1 MRKKKERKQ
10 ESAPVKGKKKLIIIA
25 AAVLLVAVAALVA
38 LKLLGGKGDEGKK
51 EEDVTE
57 PEVIEAPMLYE
68 LGDLK
73 LPALPVL
80 NSDIVVTKEEVPG
93 LVPAEE
99 EQPVVLE
106 TADPEKSDEGSD
118 EKSDEESEEKPEEKP
133 AESAPPVANAFH
145 YEGLGNA
152 ATVASAYTT
161 LLTDPAV
168 GFYPVDSTLQPA
180 KLPEFDTDAGSVQ
193 LVMKAE
199 EKEDE
204 AAEEDGFFYSF
215 RVEWSK
221 DVVTLIPEKV
231 EGSLPDPPQPVE
243 MTLSEAT
250 SYMRYR
256 IPSLLGVST
265 DEVKN
270 YRIYVE
276 DGKVL
281 INGTPC
287 LRFKICR
294 ENPQTGGN
302 ETSGDYYLSSDQRH
316 IYRLNVETNE
326 VEEVDLSAP

>member
-1 MRKKKERKQ
+1 M
-10 ESAPVKGKKKLIIIA
+10 IIIA

-80 NSDIVVTKEEVPG
+80 NSDIIVTKEEVPG

-106 TADPEKSDEGSD
+106 TADPEKPDEKSD
-118 EKSDEESEEKPEEKP
+118 EKSDDEPEKKPEEPSEPKI
-133 AESAPPVANAFH
+133 PVANAYH
-145 YEGLGNA
+145 YKGLRSA

-161 LLTDPAV
+161 LLTDSAV

-193 LVMKAE
+193 LVM
-199 EKEDE
+199 E
-204 AAEEDGFFYSF
+204 AGEEDGFFYSF
-215 RVEWSK
+215 RVEWSE

-265 DEVKN
+265 DDAKN

-281 INGTPC
+281 INGMPC
-287 LRFKICR
+287 LSFKICR

-302 ETSGDYYLSSDQRH
+302 ENSGDYYLSSDQRH

>member
-10 ESAPVKGKKKLIIIA
+10 KSAPVKGKKKLIIIA

-38 LKLLGGKGDEGKK
+38 FKLLGGKGEEGKK
-51 EEDVTE
+51 EEDVIE

-80 NSDIVVTKEEVPG
+80 NSDIIVTKEEVPG

-106 TADPEKSDEGSD
+106 TADPEKPDEGSD
-118 EKSDEESEEKPEEKP
+118 EKSDEEPEEKPEEEP
-133 AESAPPVANAFH
+133 AEPVIPVANAYH
-145 YEGLGNA
+145 YKGLQSA

-199 EKEDE
+199 E
-204 AAEEDGFFYSF
+204 DGFFYSF
-215 RVEWSK
+215 RVEWSE

-243 MTLSEAT
+243 MTLSDAT

-256 IPSLLGVST
+256 IPSLLGVSA
-265 DEVKN
+265 DDVKN
-270 YRIYVE
+270 YRLYVE

-302 ETSGDYYLSSDQRH
+302 ENSGDYYLSSDRRH

>member
-1 MRKKKERKQ
+1 MRKKKEREQ
-10 ESAPVKGKKKLIIIA
+10 NSAPVKGKKKLIIIA
-25 AAVLLVAVAALVA
+25 AAVLLVAVAALIA
-38 LKLLGGKGDEGKK
+38 FKLLGGKGEEGKK
-51 EEDVTE
+51 EEDVVE

-80 NSDIVVTKEEVPG
+80 NSDIIVTKEEVPG

-106 TADPEKSDEGSD
+106 TADPEKPDEGSD
-118 EKSDEESEEKPEEKP
+118 EKSDEEPKEKPEEPSEPKI
-133 AESAPPVANAFH
+133 PVANAFH
-145 YEGLGNA
+145 YEGLRSA

-199 EKEDE
+199 EEEDE

-215 RVEWSK
+215 RVEWSE

-250 SYMRYR
+250 SYIRYR
-256 IPSLLGVST
+256 IPSLLGVSA
-265 DEVKN
+265 DDAKN
-270 YRIYVE
+270 YRIYME

-281 INGTPC
+281 INGMPC
-287 LRFKICR
+287 LSFKICR

-302 ETSGDYYLSSDQRH
+302 ENSGDYYLSSDQRH

>member
-10 ESAPVKGKKKLIIIA
+10 KSAPVKGKKKLIIIA
-25 AAVLLVAVAALVA
+25 AVLLVAVAALIA
-38 LKLLGGKGDEGKK
+38 FKLLGGKGEEGEKK
-51 EEDVTE
+51 EEIIE

-80 NSDIVVTKEEVPG
+80 NADIVVTKEEVPG

-106 TADPEKSDEGSD
+106 TADQEKPDEGSD
-118 EKSDEESEEKPEEKP
+118 EKSDEEPEEKPEP
-133 AESAPPVANAFH
+133 VIPVANAFH
-145 YEGLGNA
+145 YEGLRSA
-152 ATVASAYTT
+152 ASVASAYTT
-161 LLTDPAV
+161 LLTDSAV

-199 EKEDE
+199 E
-204 AAEEDGFFYSF
+204 DGFFYSF
-215 RVEWSK
+215 RVEWSE
-221 DVVTLIPEKV
+221 DGVTLIPEKV
-231 EGSLPDPPQPVE
+231 EGSLPEPPQPVE
-243 MTLSEAT
+243 MTLSDAT

-256 IPSLLGVST
+256 IPSLLGVSA
-265 DEVKN
+265 DDVQN

-276 DGKVL
+276 DGKVI

-302 ETSGDYYLSSDQRH
+302 ENSGDYYLSSDRRH

>member
-1 MRKKKERKQ
+1 MRKKKERKR

-25 AAVLLVAVAALVA
+25 AAVLLVAVAALIA
-38 LKLLGGKGDEGKK
+38 FKLLGGKGEEGEK
-51 EEDVTE
+51 EEEVVE

-99 EQPVVLE
+99 EQPMVLE
-106 TADPEKSDEGSD
+106 TADPENPDEGSD
-118 EKSDEESEEKPEEKP
+118 EKSDEKSEEKPEEEP

-199 EKEDE
+199 E
-204 AAEEDGFFYSF
+204 DGFFYSF
-215 RVEWSK
+215 RVEWSE

-231 EGSLPDPPQPVE
+231 EGSLPEQPQPVE
-243 MTLSEAT
+243 MTISEAT

-256 IPSLLGVST
+256 IPSLLGVSV
-265 DEVKN
+265 DDVKN

-302 ETSGDYYLSSDQRH
+302 ENSGDYYLSSDRRH
-316 IYRLNVETNE
+316 IYRLDVETNA

>member
-38 LKLLGGKGDEGKK
+38 LKLLGGKGDEDKK

-80 NSDIVVTKEEVPG
+80 NSDIIVTKEEVPG

-99 EQPVVLE
+99 EQPVVLD
-106 TADPEKSDEGSD
+106 TADPEKPDEGSD

-199 EKEDE
+199 EDE
-204 AAEEDGFFYSF
+204 ENEDGFFYAF

-256 IPSLLGVST
+256 IPSLLGVSA
-265 DEVKN
+265 DDAKN

-287 LRFKICR
+287 LSFKICR

-302 ETSGDYYLSSDQRH
+302 ENSGDYYLSSDQRH

>member
-10 ESAPVKGKKKLIIIA
+10 KSAPVKGKKKLIIIA

-38 LKLLGGKGDEGKK
+38 FKLLGGKGEEGKK
-51 EEDVTE
+51 EEDVIE

-80 NSDIVVTKEEVPG
+80 NSDIIVTKEEVPG

-99 EQPVVLE
+99 EQPVALE
-106 TADPEKSDEGSD
+106 TADPEKPDEGSD
-118 EKSDEESEEKPEEKP
+118 EKPDEEPEEKPEEKP

-180 KLPEFDTDAGSVQ
+180 KQPEFDTDAGSVQ
-193 LVMKAE
+193 LVM
-199 EKEDE
+199 E
-204 AAEEDGFFYSF
+204 AGEEDGFFYAF
-215 RVEWSK
+215 RVEWSE
-221 DVVTLIPEKV
+221 DIVTVVPEKV
-231 EGSLPDPPQPVE
+231 EGALPDPPQPVE

-256 IPSLLGVST
+256 IPSLLGVSA
-265 DEVKN
+265 DDVKN
-270 YRIYVE
+270 YRLYVE

-302 ETSGDYYLSSDQRH
+302 ENSGDYYLSSDRRH

>member
-1 MRKKKERKQ
+1 MRKKKEREQ
-10 ESAPVKGKKKLIIIA
+10 NSAPVKGKKKLIIIA

-38 LKLLGGKGDEGKK
+38 FKLLGGKGDEGKK
-51 EEDVTE
+51 EGDVTE

-68 LGDLK
+68 LGDLQ

-80 NSDIVVTKEEVPG
+80 NEDIVVTREEVPG
-93 LVPAEE
+93 IVPAEE
-99 EQPVVLE
+99 EQPVELE
-106 TADPEKSDEGSD
+106 TAAPEKPDEKSD
-118 EKSDEESEEKPEEKP
+118 EKSDKKSDEEPEEKPEEKS

-161 LLTDPAV
+161 LLTDSAV
-168 GFYPVDSTLQPA
+168 GFYPVDNTLQPA

-199 EKEDE
+199 E
-204 AAEEDGFFYSF
+204 DGFFYSF
-215 RVEWSK
+215 RVEWSE

-256 IPSLLGVST
+256 IPSLLGVSA
-265 DEVKN
+265 DEAQS
-270 YRIYVE
+270 YHIYVE

-302 ETSGDYYLSSDQRH
+302 ESSGDYYLSSDRRH

-326 VEEVDLSAP
+326 VVEVELSTP

>member
-25 AAVLLVAVAALVA
+25 AAVLLVAVAALIA
-38 LKLLGGKGDEGKK
+38 FKLLGGKGEEGKK
-51 EEDVTE
+51 GEDVTE
-57 PEVIEAPMLYE
+57 PEVIEVPMFYE

-80 NSDIVVTKEEVPG
+80 NSDIIVTKEEVPG
-93 LVPAEE
+93 LVPAEK
-99 EQPVVLE
+99 EQPVVPE
-106 TADPEKSDEGSD
+106 TADPEKPDEGSD

-199 EKEDE
+199 EDE
-204 AAEEDGFFYSF
+204 ENEDGFFYAF

-250 SYMRYR
+250 SYIRYR
-256 IPSLLGVST
+256 IPSLLGVSA
-265 DEVKN
+265 DDAKN
-270 YRIYVE
+270 YRIYME

-281 INGTPC
+281 INGMPC
-287 LRFKICR
+287 LSFKICR

-302 ETSGDYYLSSDQRH
+302 ENSGDYYLSSDQRH

>member
-1 MRKKKERKQ
+1 MRKKKEREQ
-10 ESAPVKGKKKLIIIA
+10 NSAPVKGKKKLIIIA

-38 LKLLGGKGDEGKK
+38 FKLLGGKGDEGKK
-51 EEDVTE
+51 EGDVTE

-68 LGDLK
+68 LGDLQ
-73 LPALPVL
+73 LSALPVL

-93 LVPAEE
+93 VVPAEE
-99 EQPVVLE
+99 EQPVVME
-106 TADPEKSDEGSD
+106 TDDSKVPDEGSD
-118 EKSDEESEEKPEEKP
+118 EKSDKKSEEKPEEEP

-161 LLTDPAV
+161 LLTDSAV

-180 KLPEFDTDAGSVQ
+180 KQPEFDTDAGSVQ
-193 LVMKAE
+193 LVM
-199 EKEDE
+199 E
-204 AAEEDGFFYSF
+204 AGEEDGFFYSF

-231 EGSLPDPPQPVE
+231 EGALPEPPKPVE

-256 IPSLLGVST
+256 IPSLLGVSA
-265 DEVKN
+265 DEAQS
-270 YRIYVE
+270 YHIYVE

-302 ETSGDYYLSSDQRH
+302 ESSGDYYLSSDRRH

-326 VEEVDLSAP
+326 VVEVELSTP

>member
-10 ESAPVKGKKKLIIIA
+10 KSAPVKGKKKLIIIA
-25 AAVLLVAVAALVA
+25 AVVLLVAVAALIA
-38 LKLLGGKGDEGKK
+38 FKLLGGKGEEGEK
-51 EEDVTE
+51 EEEIIE

-80 NSDIVVTKEEVPG
+80 NSDIIVTKEEVSG

-106 TADPEKSDEGSD
+106 TADPEKPDEGSD
-118 EKSDEESEEKPEEKP
+118 EKSAEESEEKP

-145 YEGLGNA
+145 YEGLQSA

-193 LVMKAE
+193 MVMK
-199 EKEDE
+199 
-204 AAEEDGFFYSF
+204 AEEDGFFYSF
-215 RVEWSK
+215 RVEWSE

-231 EGSLPDPPQPVE
+231 EGSLPEPPQPVE

-256 IPSLLGVST
+256 IPSLLGVSA
-265 DEVKN
+265 DDVKN
-270 YRIYVE
+270 YRLYVE

-302 ETSGDYYLSSDQRH
+302 ENSGDYYLSSDRRH

>member
-10 ESAPVKGKKKLIIIA
+10 KSAPVKGKKKLIIIA

-51 EEDVTE
+51 EEDVTK

-80 NSDIVVTKEEVPG
+80 NSDIIVTKEEVPG

-99 EQPVVLE
+99 EQPVALD
-106 TADPEKSDEGSD
+106 TADPEKPDEGSD
-118 EKSDEESEEKPEEKP
+118 EKPDEEPKEKPEEEP

-145 YEGLGNA
+145 YEGLGSA

-199 EKEDE
+199 E
-204 AAEEDGFFYSF
+204 DGFFYSF
-215 RVEWSK
+215 RVEWSE

-231 EGSLPDPPQPVE
+231 EGSLPNPPQPVE

-256 IPSLLGVST
+256 IPSLLGVSA
-265 DEVKN
+265 DEAQS
-270 YRIYVE
+270 YHIYVE

-287 LRFKICR
+287 LRFNICR

-302 ETSGDYYLSSDQRH
+302 ENSGDYYLSSDRRH

>member
-10 ESAPVKGKKKLIIIA
+10 KSAPVKGKKKLIIIA
-25 AAVLLVAVAALVA
+25 AAVLLVAVAALIA
-38 LKLLGGKGDEGKK
+38 FKLLGGKGEEGEK
-51 EEDVTE
+51 EEEVIE
-57 PEVIEAPMLYE
+57 PEVIETPMLYE

-80 NSDIVVTKEEVPG
+80 NADIVVTKEEVPG

-106 TADPEKSDEGSD
+106 TADPEKPDAGSD
-118 EKSDEESEEKPEEKP
+118 EKSDEEPKEKPEEKP
-133 AESAPPVANAFH
+133 EEPSEPVIPVANAFH
-145 YEGLGNA
+145 YEGLRSA
-152 ATVASAYTT
+152 ASTASAYTT

-199 EKEDE
+199 E
-204 AAEEDGFFYSF
+204 DGFFYSF
-215 RVEWSK
+215 RVEWSE
-221 DVVTLIPEKV
+221 DGVTLIPEKV

-243 MTLSEAT
+243 MTLAEAT

-256 IPSLLGVST
+256 IPSLLGVSA
-265 DEVKN
+265 DDVKN

-287 LRFKICR
+287 LSFKICR

-302 ETSGDYYLSSDQRH
+302 ENSGDYYLSSDRRH

>member
-10 ESAPVKGKKKLIIIA
+10 KSAPVKGKKKLIIIA

-38 LKLLGGKGDEGKK
+38 FKLLGGKGEEGKK
-51 EEDVTE
+51 EEDVIE

-80 NSDIVVTKEEVPG
+80 NSDIIVTKEEVPG

-106 TADPEKSDEGSD
+106 TADPEKPDEESD
-118 EKSDEESEEKPEEKP
+118 EKSDEESEEKPEEEP

-145 YEGLGNA
+145 YKGLGNA

-161 LLTDPAV
+161 LLTDSAV

-180 KLPEFDTDAGSVQ
+180 KQPEFDTDAGSVQ
-193 LVMKAE
+193 LVM
-199 EKEDE
+199 E
-204 AAEEDGFFYSF
+204 AGEEDGFFYSF
-215 RVEWSK
+215 RVEWSE

-243 MTLSEAT
+243 MTLSDAT

-256 IPSLLGVST
+256 IPSLLGVSA
-265 DEVKN
+265 DDVKN

-302 ETSGDYYLSSDQRH
+302 ENSGDYYLSSDRRH

>member
-1 MRKKKERKQ
+1 MRKKKERKR

-25 AAVLLVAVAALVA
+25 AAVLLVAVAALIA
-38 LKLLGGKGDEGKK
+38 FKLLGGKGEEGEK
-51 EEDVTE
+51 EEEVVE

-80 NSDIVVTKEEVPG
+80 NSDIIVTKEEVPG

-106 TADPEKSDEGSD
+106 TAAPEKPDEKSD
-118 EKSDEESEEKPEEKP
+118 EKSDEEPEKKPEESEPKL
-133 AESAPPVANAFH
+133 PVANAFH
-145 YEGLGNA
+145 YEGLRSA
-152 ATVASAYTT
+152 ASVASAYTT
-161 LLTDPAV
+161 LLTDSAV
-168 GFYPVDSTLQPA
+168 GFYPVDGKLQPA
-180 KLPEFDTDAGSVQ
+180 KLPEFDADAGSVQ
-193 LVMKAE
+193 LVMK
-199 EKEDE
+199 
-204 AAEEDGFFYSF
+204 AEEDGFFYSF
-215 RVEWSK
+215 RVEWSE

-256 IPSLLGVST
+256 IPSLLGVSV
-265 DEVKN
+265 DDVKN

-302 ETSGDYYLSSDQRH
+302 ENSGDYYLSSDRRH

>member
-1 MRKKKERKQ
+1 M
-10 ESAPVKGKKKLIIIA
+10 
-25 AAVLLVAVAALVA
+25 
-38 LKLLGGKGDEGKK
+38 
-51 EEDVTE
+51 
-57 PEVIEAPMLYE
+57 
-68 LGDLK
+68 
-73 LPALPVL
+73 
-80 NSDIVVTKEEVPG
+80 
-93 LVPAEE
+93 
-99 EQPVVLE
+99 
-106 TADPEKSDEGSD
+106 
-118 EKSDEESEEKPEEKP
+118 
-133 AESAPPVANAFH
+133 SAPPVANAFH

-161 LLTDPAV
+161 LLTDSAV

-180 KLPEFDTDAGSVQ
+180 KQPEFDTDAGSVQ
-193 LVMKAE
+193 LVM
-199 EKEDE
+199 E
-204 AAEEDGFFYSF
+204 AGEEDGFFYSF

-231 EGSLPDPPQPVE
+231 EGALPEPPKPVE

-256 IPSLLGVST
+256 IPSLLGVSA
-265 DEVKN
+265 DEAQS
-270 YRIYVE
+270 YHIYVE

-302 ETSGDYYLSSDQRH
+302 ESSGDYYLSSDRRH

-326 VEEVDLSAP
+326 VEEAELSAP

>member
-106 TADPEKSDEGSD
+106 TADPEKPDEGSD
-118 EKSDEESEEKPEEKP
+118 EKSDEEPKEKPEEEP

-145 YEGLGNA
+145 YKGLQSA

-199 EKEDE
+199 EDE
-204 AAEEDGFFYSF
+204 ENEDGFFYAF

-250 SYMRYR
+250 SYIRYR
-256 IPSLLGVST
+256 IPSLLGVSA
-265 DEVKN
+265 DDAKN
-270 YRIYVE
+270 YRIYME

-287 LRFKICR
+287 LSFKICR

-302 ETSGDYYLSSDQRH
+302 ENSGDYYLSSDQRH

>member
-10 ESAPVKGKKKLIIIA
+10 KSAPVKGKKKLIIIA
-25 AAVLLVAVAALVA
+25 AAVLMVAVAALIA
-38 LKLLGGKGDEGKK
+38 FKLLGGKGEEGKK
-51 EEDVTE
+51 EEDVIE

-80 NSDIVVTKEEVPG
+80 NSDIIVTKEEVPG

-106 TADPEKSDEGSD
+106 TADPEKPDEGSD
-118 EKSDEESEEKPEEKP
+118 EKSDEEPKEKPEEP
-133 AESAPPVANAFH
+133 SEPVIPVANAYH
-145 YEGLGNA
+145 YKGLQSA

-199 EKEDE
+199 E
-204 AAEEDGFFYSF
+204 DGFFYSF
-215 RVEWSK
+215 RVEWSE

-243 MTLSEAT
+243 MTLSDAT

-256 IPSLLGVST
+256 IPSLLGVSA
-265 DEVKN
+265 DDVKN
-270 YRIYVE
+270 YRLYVE

-302 ETSGDYYLSSDQRH
+302 ENSGDYYLSSDRRH

-326 VEEVDLSAP
+326 VEEVNLSAP

>member
-10 ESAPVKGKKKLIIIA
+10 KSAPVKGKKKLIIIA

-38 LKLLGGKGDEGKK
+38 SKLLGGKGEEGKK
-51 EEDVTE
+51 EEDVIE

-80 NSDIVVTKEEVPG
+80 NADIVVTKEEVPG

-99 EQPVVLE
+99 EQPVALE
-106 TADPEKSDEGSD
+106 TADPEKP
-118 EKSDEESEEKPEEKP
+118 DEESDEKPEEEPKEKPEEEP

-145 YEGLGNA
+145 YEGLQSA
-152 ATVASAYTT
+152 ASTASAYTT
-161 LLTDPAV
+161 LLTDSAV

-199 EKEDE
+199 E
-204 AAEEDGFFYSF
+204 DGFFYSF
-215 RVEWSK
+215 RVEWSE

-243 MTLSEAT
+243 MTLAEAT

-256 IPSLLGVST
+256 IPSLLGVSA
-265 DEVKN
+265 DDVKN

-287 LRFKICR
+287 LSFKICR

-302 ETSGDYYLSSDQRH
+302 ENSGDYYLSSDRRH

>member
-10 ESAPVKGKKKLIIIA
+10 KSAPVKGKKKLIIIA
-25 AAVLLVAVAALVA
+25 AAVLLVAVAALIA
-38 LKLLGGKGDEGKK
+38 FKLLGGKGEEGKK
-51 EEDVTE
+51 EEDVIE

-80 NSDIVVTKEEVPG
+80 NADIVVTKEEVPG

-106 TADPEKSDEGSD
+106 TADPEKPDEKSD
-118 EKSDEESEEKPEEKP
+118 EKSDEEPKEKPEEEP
-133 AESAPPVANAFH
+133 AEPVIPVANAYH
-145 YEGLGNA
+145 YKGLRSA

-199 EKEDE
+199 E
-204 AAEEDGFFYSF
+204 DGFFYAF
-215 RVEWSK
+215 RVEWSE

-243 MTLSEAT
+243 MTLSDAT

-256 IPSLLGVST
+256 IPSLLGVSA
-265 DEVKN
+265 DDVKN

-287 LRFKICR
+287 LCFKICR

-302 ETSGDYYLSSDQRH
+302 ENSGDYYLSSDRRH

>member
-1 MRKKKERKQ
+1 MRKKKERKPKERKQ
-10 ESAPVKGKKKLIIIA
+10 KGAPVKGKKKIIIIA
-25 AAVLLVAVAALVA
+25 AAVLLVAVAALIA
-38 LKLLGGKGDEGKK
+38 FKLLGSKGKEGGK
-51 EEDVTE
+51 EEVVQ

-73 LPALPVL
+73 LTALPVL
-80 NSDIVVTKEEVPG
+80 NADIVVTREEVPG
-93 LVPAEE
+93 MVPAEE

-106 TADPEKSDEGSD
+106 TADPEKPDEKSD
-118 EKSDEESEEKPEEKP
+118 EKSDEEPEEKPEEKP

-152 ATVASAYTT
+152 AAVASAYTT
-161 LLTDPAV
+161 LLTDSAV

-180 KLPEFDTDAGSVQ
+180 KQPEFDTDAGSVQ
-193 LVMKAE
+193 LVM
-199 EKEDE
+199 E
-204 AAEEDGFFYSF
+204 AGEEDSFFYAF

-221 DVVTLIPEKV
+221 DIVTVVPEKV
-231 EGSLPDPPQPVE
+231 EGALPDPPQPVE

-250 SYMRYR
+250 SYMRYC

-302 ETSGDYYLSSDQRH
+302 ETSGDYYLSSDRRH

-326 VEEVDLSAP
+326 VEEVELSAP

>member
-10 ESAPVKGKKKLIIIA
+10 KSAPVKGKKKLIIIA

-38 LKLLGGKGDEGKK
+38 FKLLGGKGEEGEK
-51 EEDVTE
+51 EEEVIE

-80 NSDIVVTKEEVPG
+80 NADIVVTREEVPG

-106 TADPEKSDEGSD
+106 TAAQEKPD
-118 EKSDEESEEKPEEKP
+118 EKSDEEAEEKPKEEP
-133 AESAPPVANAFH
+133 AEPVIPVANAFH
-145 YEGLGNA
+145 YEGLRSA

-180 KLPEFDTDAGSVQ
+180 KLPEFDTGAGSVQ
-193 LVMKAE
+193 LVME
-199 EKEDE
+199 
-204 AAEEDGFFYSF
+204 AEEDGFFYSF
-215 RVEWSK
+215 RVEWSE
-221 DVVTLIPEKV
+221 DGVTLIPEKV
-231 EGSLPDPPQPVE
+231 EGSLPEQPQPVE

-256 IPSLLGVST
+256 IPSLLGVSA
-265 DEVKN
+265 DDVKN

-287 LRFKICR
+287 LSFKICR

-302 ETSGDYYLSSDQRH
+302 ENSGDYYLSSDRRH

>member
-1 MRKKKERKQ
+1 MRKKKEREQ
-10 ESAPVKGKKKLIIIA
+10 NSAPVKGKKKLIIIA

-38 LKLLGGKGDEGKK
+38 FKLLGGKGDEGKK
-51 EEDVTE
+51 EGDVTE

-68 LGDLK
+68 LGDLQ

-93 LVPAEE
+93 VVPVEE
-99 EQPVVLE
+99 EQPVELE
-106 TADPEKSDEGSD
+106 TDDSEKSGEGSD
-118 EKSDEESEEKPEEKP
+118 EKSDEKSEEKPEEEP

-161 LLTDPAV
+161 LLTDSAV

-180 KLPEFDTDAGSVQ
+180 KQPEFDTDAGNVQ
-193 LVMKAE
+193 LVM
-199 EKEDE
+199 E
-204 AAEEDGFFYSF
+204 AGEEDGFFYSF
-215 RVEWSK
+215 RVEWSE

-231 EGSLPDPPQPVE
+231 EGALPEPPKPVE

-256 IPSLLGVST
+256 IPSLLGVSA
-265 DEVKN
+265 DEAQS
-270 YRIYVE
+270 YHIYVE

-302 ETSGDYYLSSDQRH
+302 ESSGDYYLSSDRRH

-326 VEEVDLSAP
+326 VVEVELSTP

>member
-10 ESAPVKGKKKLIIIA
+10 KSAPVKGKKKIIIIA
-25 AAVLLVAVAALVA
+25 AAVLLVAVAALIVF
-38 LKLLGGKGDEGKK
+38 KPFGSKGKEGGK
-51 EEDVTE
+51 EEEVVE

-80 NSDIVVTKEEVPG
+80 NSDIIVTKEEVPG

-99 EQPVVLE
+99 EQPVELE
-106 TADPEKSDEGSD
+106 TADPEKPDEKSD
-118 EKSDEESEEKPEEKP
+118 EKSDEEPEEKP
-133 AESAPPVANAFH
+133 AESAPPVANAYH
-145 YEGLGNA
+145 YKGLGNA

-161 LLTDPAV
+161 LLTDSAV

-180 KLPEFDTDAGSVQ
+180 KQPEFDTDAGSVQ
-193 LVMKAE
+193 LVM
-199 EKEDE
+199 E
-204 AAEEDGFFYSF
+204 AGEEDSFFYAF
-215 RVEWSK
+215 RVEWSE
-221 DVVTLIPEKV
+221 DIVTVVPEKV
-231 EGSLPDPPQPVE
+231 EGALPDPPQPVE

-256 IPSLLGVST
+256 IPSLLGVSA
-265 DEVKN
+265 DDVKN

-287 LRFKICR
+287 LCFKICR

-302 ETSGDYYLSSDQRH
+302 ENSGDYYLSSDRRH

-326 VEEVDLSAP
+326 VEEATLSAP

>member
-10 ESAPVKGKKKLIIIA
+10 KSAPVKGKKKLIIIA

-38 LKLLGGKGDEGKK
+38 CKLLGGKGEEGEK
-51 EEDVTE
+51 EEDVIE

-80 NSDIVVTKEEVPG
+80 NSDIIVTKEEVSG

-106 TADPEKSDEGSD
+106 TADPEKPDEGSD
-118 EKSDEESEEKPEEKP
+118 EKSDEEPKDKPEEEP
-133 AESAPPVANAFH
+133 AEPVIPVANAFH
-145 YEGLGNA
+145 YEGLQSA

-199 EKEDE
+199 E
-204 AAEEDGFFYSF
+204 DGFFYSF
-215 RVEWSK
+215 RVEWSE

-243 MTLSEAT
+243 MTLSDAT

-256 IPSLLGVST
+256 IPSLLGVSA
-265 DEVKN
+265 DDVKN
-270 YRIYVE
+270 YRLYVE

-294 ENPQTGGN
+294 ENPQIGGN
-302 ETSGDYYLSSDQRH
+302 ENSGDYYLSSDRRH

>member
-10 ESAPVKGKKKLIIIA
+10 KSAPVKGKKKLIIIA
-25 AAVLLVAVAALVA
+25 AAVLLVAVAALIA
-38 LKLLGGKGDEGKK
+38 FKLLGGKGEEGEK
-51 EEDVTE
+51 EEEVVE

-80 NSDIVVTKEEVPG
+80 NADIVVTKEEVPG

-99 EQPVVLE
+99 EQPVALE
-106 TADPEKSDEGSD
+106 TADPEKPNEGSD
-118 EKSDEESEEKPEEKP
+118 EKSDEEPKEKPEEEP
-133 AESAPPVANAFH
+133 AEPVIPVANAYH
-145 YEGLGNA
+145 YKGLQSA

-161 LLTDPAV
+161 LLTDSAV

-199 EKEDE
+199 E
-204 AAEEDGFFYSF
+204 DGFFYSF
-215 RVEWSK
+215 RVEWSE

-243 MTLSEAT
+243 MTLSDAT

-256 IPSLLGVST
+256 IPSLLGVSA
-265 DEVKN
+265 DDVKN
-270 YRIYVE
+270 YRLYVE

-302 ETSGDYYLSSDQRH
+302 ENSGDYYLSSDRRH

>member
-10 ESAPVKGKKKLIIIA
+10 KSAPVKGKKKLIIIA

-38 LKLLGGKGDEGKK
+38 CKLLGGKGEEGEK
-51 EEDVTE
+51 EEDVIE

-80 NSDIVVTKEEVPG
+80 NSDIIVTKEEVPG
-93 LVPAEE
+93 MVPAEE

-106 TADPEKSDEGSD
+106 TADPEKPDEGSD
-118 EKSDEESEEKPEEKP
+118 EKSDEEPKEKPKEKPEEEP
-133 AESAPPVANAFH
+133 AEPKIPVANAYH
-145 YEGLGNA
+145 YKGLRSA

-161 LLTDPAV
+161 LLTDSAV

-180 KLPEFDTDAGSVQ
+180 KLLEFDTDEGSVQ
-193 LVMKAE
+193 LVM
-199 EKEDE
+199 E
-204 AAEEDGFFYSF
+204 AGEEDGFFYSF
-215 RVEWSK
+215 RVEWSE

-231 EGSLPDPPQPVE
+231 EGSLPEPPQPVE

-287 LRFKICR
+287 LCFKICR

-302 ETSGDYYLSSDQRH
+302 ENSGDYYLSSDRRH

>member
-1 MRKKKERKQ
+1 MRKKKEREQ
-10 ESAPVKGKKKLIIIA
+10 NSAPVKGKKKLIIIA

-38 LKLLGGKGDEGKK
+38 FKLLGGKGDEGKK
-51 EEDVTE
+51 EGDVTE
-57 PEVIEAPMLYE
+57 PEVIEAPMFYE
-68 LGDLK
+68 LGDLQ

-93 LVPAEE
+93 VVPVEE
-99 EQPVVLE
+99 EQPVELE
-106 TADPEKSDEGSD
+106 TDDSKVPDEGSD
-118 EKSDEESEEKPEEKP
+118 EKSDEKSEEKPEEKP

-145 YEGLGNA
+145 YDGLGNA

-161 LLTDPAV
+161 LLTDSAV

-180 KLPEFDTDAGSVQ
+180 KQPEFDTDAGSVQ
-193 LVMKAE
+193 LVM
-199 EKEDE
+199 E
-204 AAEEDGFFYSF
+204 AGEEDGFFYSF

-231 EGSLPDPPQPVE
+231 EGALPEPPKPVE

-256 IPSLLGVST
+256 IPSLLGVSA
-265 DEVKN
+265 DEAQS
-270 YRIYVE
+270 YHIYVE

-302 ETSGDYYLSSDQRH
+302 ESSGDYYLSSDRRH

-326 VEEVDLSAP
+326 VVEVELSTP

>member
-1 MRKKKERKQ
+1 
-10 ESAPVKGKKKLIIIA
+10 
-25 AAVLLVAVAALVA
+25 
-38 LKLLGGKGDEGKK
+38 
-51 EEDVTE
+51 
-57 PEVIEAPMLYE
+57 MLYE

-80 NSDIVVTKEEVPG
+80 NSDIIVTKEEVPG

-106 TADPEKSDEGSD
+106 TADPEKPDEGSD
-118 EKSDEESEEKPEEKP
+118 EKSDEEPKEKPEEKP
-133 AESAPPVANAFH
+133 AESAPPVANAYH
-145 YEGLGNA
+145 YKGLQSA

-199 EKEDE
+199 E
-204 AAEEDGFFYSF
+204 DGFFYSF
-215 RVEWSK
+215 RVEWSE

-231 EGSLPDPPQPVE
+231 EGSLPNPPQPVE

-256 IPSLLGVST
+256 IPSLLGVSA
-265 DEVKN
+265 DEAQS
-270 YRIYVE
+270 YHIYVE

-287 LRFKICR
+287 LRFNICR

-302 ETSGDYYLSSDQRH
+302 ENSGDYYLSSDRRH

-326 VEEVDLSAP
+326 VEEVNLSAP

>member
-1 MRKKKERKQ
+1 MRKKKEREQ
-10 ESAPVKGKKKLIIIA
+10 NSAPVKGKKKLIIIA

-38 LKLLGGKGDEGKK
+38 FKLLGGKGDEGKK
-51 EEDVTE
+51 EGDVTE
-57 PEVIEAPMLYE
+57 PEVIEAPMFYE
-68 LGDLK
+68 LGDLQ

-93 LVPAEE
+93 VVPVEE
-99 EQPVVLE
+99 EQPVELE
-106 TADPEKSDEGSD
+106 TDDSKVPDEGSD
-118 EKSDEESEEKPEEKP
+118 EKSDEKSEEKPEEKP

-145 YEGLGNA
+145 YDGLGNA

-161 LLTDPAV
+161 LLTDSAV

-180 KLPEFDTDAGSVQ
+180 KQPEFDTDAGSVQ
-193 LVMKAE
+193 LVMEAE
-199 EKEDE
+199 EEDS
-204 AAEEDGFFYSF
+204 FFYAF
-215 RVEWSK
+215 RVEWAK
-221 DVVTLIPEKV
+221 DIVTVVPEKV
-231 EGSLPDPPQPVE
+231 EGALPDPPQPVE

-256 IPSLLGVST
+256 IPSLLGVSA
-265 DEVKN
+265 DEAQS
-270 YRIYVE
+270 YHIYVE

-302 ETSGDYYLSSDQRH
+302 ESSGDYYLSSDRRH

-326 VEEVDLSAP
+326 VVEVELSTP

>member
-1 MRKKKERKQ
+1 MRKKKEREQ
-10 ESAPVKGKKKLIIIA
+10 NSAPVKGKKKLIIIA

-38 LKLLGGKGDEGKK
+38 FKLLGGKGDEGKK
-51 EEDVTE
+51 GEDVTE

-68 LGDLK
+68 LGDLQ

-93 LVPAEE
+93 VVPAEE
-99 EQPVVLE
+99 EQPVELE
-106 TADPEKSDEGSD
+106 TDDPEKPDEGSD
-118 EKSDEESEEKPEEKP
+118 EKSDEESEEKPEEEP

-145 YEGLGNA
+145 YKGLGNA

-161 LLTDPAV
+161 LLTDSAV

-180 KLPEFDTDAGSVQ
+180 KQPEFDTDAGSVQ
-193 LVMKAE
+193 LVM
-199 EKEDE
+199 E
-204 AAEEDGFFYSF
+204 AGEEDGFFYSF
-215 RVEWSK
+215 RVEWSE

-231 EGSLPDPPQPVE
+231 EGALPEPPKPVE

-256 IPSLLGVST
+256 IPSLLGVSA
-265 DEVKN
+265 DDVKN

-302 ETSGDYYLSSDQRH
+302 ESSGDYYLSSDRRH

-326 VEEVDLSAP
+326 VVEVDLSTP

>member
-10 ESAPVKGKKKLIIIA
+10 KERKQKSAPVKGKKKILIIA
-25 AAVLLVAVAALVA
+25 AAVLLVAVAALIVF
-38 LKLLGGKGDEGKK
+38 KPFGSKGKEGGK
-51 EEDVTE
+51 EEEVVQ
-57 PEVIEAPMLYE
+57 PEAIEAPMLYE

-80 NSDIVVTKEEVPG
+80 NEDIAVTREEVPG
-93 LVPAEE
+93 MVPAEE

-106 TADPEKSDEGSD
+106 TAAPEKPD
-118 EKSDEESEEKPEEKP
+118 EKSDKKSDEEPEEKPEEKP

-152 ATVASAYTT
+152 AAVASAYTT
-161 LLTDPAV
+161 LLTDSAV

-180 KLPEFDTDAGSVQ
+180 KQPEFDTDAGSVQ
-193 LVMKAE
+193 LVM
-199 EKEDE
+199 E
-204 AAEEDGFFYSF
+204 AGEEDGFFYAF
-215 RVEWSK
+215 RVEWSE
-221 DVVTLIPEKV
+221 DVVTVVPEKV
-231 EGSLPDPPQPVE
+231 EGALPDPPQPVE

-250 SYMRYR
+250 SYMRYC

-287 LRFKICR
+287 LRFNICR

-302 ETSGDYYLSSDQRH
+302 ETSGDYYLSSDRRH

-326 VEEVDLSAP
+326 VEEVNLSAP

>member
-1 MRKKKERKQ
+1 MRKKKEREQ
-10 ESAPVKGKKKLIIIA
+10 NSAPVKGKKKLIIIA

-38 LKLLGGKGDEGKK
+38 FKLLGGKGEEGKK
-51 EEDVTE
+51 EGDVTE

-68 LGDLK
+68 LGDLQ

-93 LVPAEE
+93 VVPVEE
-99 EQPVVLE
+99 EQPVELE
-106 TADPEKSDEGSD
+106 TDDSKVPDEGSD
-118 EKSDEESEEKPEEKP
+118 EKSDEKSEEKPEEEP
-133 AESAPPVANAFH
+133 AESAPPVANAYH
-145 YEGLGNA
+145 YDGLGNA

-161 LLTDPAV
+161 LLTDSAV

-180 KLPEFDTDAGSVQ
+180 KQPEFDTDAGSVQ
-193 LVMKAE
+193 LVM
-199 EKEDE
+199 E
-204 AAEEDGFFYSF
+204 AGEEDGFFYSF
-215 RVEWSK
+215 RVEWSE
-221 DVVTLIPEKV
+221 DVVTLVPEKV
-231 EGSLPDPPQPVE
+231 EGALPDPPKPVE

-256 IPSLLGVST
+256 IPSLLGVSA
-265 DEVKN
+265 DEAQS
-270 YRIYVE
+270 YHIYVE

-302 ETSGDYYLSSDQRH
+302 ESSGDYYLSSDRRH

-326 VEEVDLSAP
+326 VVEVDLSTP

>member
-10 ESAPVKGKKKLIIIA
+10 KSAPVKGKKKLIIIA

-38 LKLLGGKGDEGKK
+38 LKLLGGKGEEGKK

-99 EQPVVLE
+99 EQPVVLD
-106 TADPEKSDEGSD
+106 TADPEKPDEGSD

-199 EKEDE
+199 EDE
-204 AAEEDGFFYSF
+204 ENEDGFFYAF

-250 SYMRYR
+250 SYIRYR
-256 IPSLLGVST
+256 IPSLLGVSA
-265 DEVKN
+265 DDAKN
-270 YRIYVE
+270 YRIYME

-281 INGTPC
+281 INGMPC
-287 LRFKICR
+287 LSFKICR

-302 ETSGDYYLSSDQRH
+302 ENSGDYYLSSDQRH